1 MTTRGATPKTFNEY
15 FQEGPMRQLI
25 KNLIGLYKYRVLIQ
39 NLVSRELKARYRGT
53 ALGFLWSFFN
63 PFLLMIIYTI
73 VFGFIIGPRDPAFN
87 NSPWL
92 YALFLFCGV
101 LPWTWFSSSSMESAN
116 VLMVQGNLIKKILFP
131 SEILPLVVVISNF
144 IHFLLGLPIIFLF
157 VPILGKKFTL
167 YLLFLPLVCLV
178 QFVFS
183 LGFAFLVS
191 ALTVHFRDIKDIL
204 NNLLT
209 FWFFATPII
218 YPITFEA
225 IQKSKILKLWM
236 NINPMTHIMGG
247 YQSCIFYGEMI
258 HWKRLGV
265 TFLVSLLLLF
275 LGYFIF
281 DKLRD
286 SFPEEV

>member
-1 MTTRGATPKTFNEY
+1 MIR
-15 FQEGPMRQLI
+15 LL
-25 KNLIGLYKYRVLIQ
+25 KNLKDLYKYRFLIQ

-53 ALGFLWSFFN
+53 ALGFLWSFIN
-63 PFLLMIIYTI
+63 PFLLMVIYTI
-73 VFGFIIGPRDPAFN
+73 VFGFIIGSRDPAFN
-87 NSPWL
+87 NSPWQ

-101 LPWTWFSSSSMESAN
+101 LPWTWFSSSSLESAN

-131 SEILPLVVVISNF
+131 VEILPLVVVISNL

-167 YLLFLPLVCLV
+167 YLLFLPLVILV

-183 LGFAFLVS
+183 LGIAFLVS

-204 NNLLT
+204 TNLLI
-209 FWFFATPII
+209 FWFFASPII
-218 YPITFEA
+218 YPITFPPIES
-225 IQKSKILKLWM
+225 SKILKLWM
-236 NINPMTHIMGG
+236 NLNPITHIMGG
-247 YQSCIFYGEMI
+247 YQSSIFFGEMI
-258 HWKRLGV
+258 HWKKLGV
-265 TFLVSLLLLF
+265 TFLVSLLVLF